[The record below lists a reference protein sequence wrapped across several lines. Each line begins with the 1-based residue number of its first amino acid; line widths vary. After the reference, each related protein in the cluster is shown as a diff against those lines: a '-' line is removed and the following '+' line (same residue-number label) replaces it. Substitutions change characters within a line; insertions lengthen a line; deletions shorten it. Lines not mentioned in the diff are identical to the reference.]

1 MTKHDKSEYVVM
13 IQIHFKIYMTGHNIN
28 MREYIYIYI
37 YIYIFIET
45 NVENSD

>member
-28 MREYIYIYI
+28 MREYIYI
-37 YIYIFIET
+37 FIET
-45 NVENSD
+45 KVENSD